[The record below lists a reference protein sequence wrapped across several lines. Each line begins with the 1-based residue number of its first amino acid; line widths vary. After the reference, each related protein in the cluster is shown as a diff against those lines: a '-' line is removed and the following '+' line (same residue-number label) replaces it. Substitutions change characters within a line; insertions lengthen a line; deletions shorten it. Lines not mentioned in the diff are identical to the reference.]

1 MSALRAYLARLLAA
15 SVVEVAFAP
24 APETAIG
31 IGAAHGQ

>member
-15 SVVEVAFAP
+15 SVVEVAIAP